1 MLIGWWIKRFSGTIW
16 RHSGCFTGQLS
27 DNEKIFIH
35 ITLVSTA
42 SSSSFFAGRESC
54 WRKWQDCC
62 ENDLGLSKSEAQKF
76 TPVFARYFRDFAQTH
91 RQNKGDR
98 LILQQKVIEL
108 RLRYRGE
115 FKQIMDEQRA
125 NKVFQYEDK
134 FRQEV
139 IRIIK
144 ENRRDRVPPRRTK
157 AVLLRD

>member
-1 MLIGWWIKRFSGTIW
+1 MKKYLYILILFLLPAVAAFSQDVDPAEENG
-16 RHSGCFTGQLS
+16 
-27 DNEKIFIH
+27 KIA
-35 ITLVSTA
+35 VRM
-42 SSSSFFAGRESC
+42 REYIQ
-54 WRKWQDCC
+54 K
-62 ENDLGLSKSEAQKF
+62 NLGLSKSEAQKF

-115 FKQIMDEQRA
+115 FKQIMDDQRA

>member
-1 MLIGWWIKRFSGTIW
+1 MKKYLYILLFFLLPTVAAFSQDED
-16 RHSGCFTGQLS
+16 TGE
-27 DNEKIFIH
+27 EKGKI
-35 ITLVSTA
+35 A
-42 SSSSFFAGRESC
+42 DRMREYIQ
-54 WRKWQDCC
+54 K
-62 ENDLGLSKSEAQKF
+62 NLGLSKNEAQKF
-76 TPVFARYFRDFAQTH
+76 TPVFTRYFREFALTH

-98 LILQQKVIEL
+98 LVLQQKVIEL

-144 ENRRDRVPPRRTK
+144 ENRRDRMPPRGTK
-157 AVLLRD
+157 SVLLKN

>member
-1 MLIGWWIKRFSGTIW
+1 MKKYLYILILFLLPAVAAFSQDVDPAEENG
-16 RHSGCFTGQLS
+16 
-27 DNEKIFIH
+27 KIA
-35 ITLVSTA
+35 VRM
-42 SSSSFFAGRESC
+42 REYIQ
-54 WRKWQDCC
+54 K
-62 ENDLGLSKSEAQKF
+62 NLGLSKSEAQKF